1 MRNFVSCH
9 IITTFR
15 RGNFIIQ
22 GLRTLQCG
30 IYSSVTIKTSQLC
43 RHRNIKIA
51 ASGILCRIWPNTLES
66 GLSRSHGKFS
76 HLYEEAP
83 AWVRTGRVSIVS
95 SAAGKPRYNV
105 FAPSNF
111 QTTSKMRKQTLQ
123 SEVARR
129 FVSAAE
135 LKEDSVKSA
144 SISLTI
150 FRENREVFQSR
161 LLKI

>member
-1 MRNFVSCH
+1 
-9 IITTFR
+9 
-15 RGNFIIQ
+15 
-22 GLRTLQCG
+22 
-30 IYSSVTIKTSQLC
+30 
-43 RHRNIKIA
+43 
-51 ASGILCRIWPNTLES
+51 
-66 GLSRSHGKFS
+66 
-76 HLYEEAP
+76 
-83 AWVRTGRVSIVS
+83 VSIVS

-111 QTTSKMRKQTLQ
+111 QTTSKMRQQTLQ

-129 FVSAAE
+129 FGSAAE